1 MHRTGALG
9 GPATGVIL
17 KATAAI
23 PVRSKGTPTIGGG
36 KGNGIHPLK
45 HLAGL
50 AVQGLITQYEHDQA
64 RHAYYSK
71 WILGK
76 VYTSA
81 RHIAHSGG
89 PLELIQNLLSASKT
103 MVHAYQQV
111 PKSVKDRMLREYKEQ
126 EKARTE
132 AALKAKKE
140 AAPPELT
147 EADYERIWQ
156 DYLRAAY
163 TEDFTPKLKPGSY
176 RGGDGLVRTR
186 DGKPDRQYYS
196 EWKHNYPGDFFMLTR
211 KQGVSEEEKK
221 WMFYAIITENP
232 LMFGGRGGIDHTK
245 ELKGILSKLGR
256 GKGFFNISSG
266 VSAKVRVQE
275 LLARQ
280 QIEARENIANP
291 KNNQTLE
298 TKGYKPQP
306 NERLTTKNQYKQQD
320 QQARKTL
327 RETASKA
334 TREENSKIQKKVIYN
349 VAKSTNTRK
358 SSNIKEYLK
367 KEKEIVKS
375 KNTKGTSQASK
386 LGESNNSKDFLDAAL
401 KRQNLDK
408 SPASFKEKWS
418 EEGFDFEVRAH
429 PADPR
434 YDKTGSIYRVARR
447 QQGTKPG
454 STQGYGWE
462 YLGSDGKWYP
472 TSVLKLNDAAAKAT
486 HIQLE

>member
-1 MHRTGALG
+1 
-9 GPATGVIL
+9 
-17 KATAAI
+17 
-23 PVRSKGTPTIGGG
+23 
-36 KGNGIHPLK
+36 
-45 HLAGL
+45 
-50 AVQGLITQYEHDQA
+50 
-64 RHAYYSK
+64 
-71 WILGK
+71 
-76 VYTSA
+76 
-81 RHIAHSGG
+81 
-89 PLELIQNLLSASKT
+89 
-103 MVHAYQQV
+103 
-111 PKSVKDRMLREYKEQ
+111 MLREYKEQ
-126 EKARTE
+126 EKDRTE

-147 EADYERIWQ
+147 EEEYERIWQ

-176 RGGDGLVRTR
+176 RGEDGLVRTR

-358 SSNIKEYLK
+358 ASNIKEYLK

-375 KNTKGTSQASK
+375 KNTKGTSQAPNVRINYKPGYDDHLIEVKGFKAKPTIGIKGGHNLENFEQYILDNFGDQVKNINQAAIKTPHPDIPGIYEVKYKLPVYDGMSLDNGGKGNFTGQWKEYKNPKTVYDPKLVSDEQMLK
-386 LGESNNSKDFLDAAL
+386 LGREAMEEGIQHNKIKIDT
-401 KRQNLDK
+401 RQNAVSDEIVGY
-408 SPASFKEKWS
+408 A
-418 EEGFDFEVRAH
+418 EV
-429 PADPR
+429 
-434 YDKTGSIYRVARR
+434 
-447 QQGTKPG
+447 
-454 STQGYGWE
+454 
-462 YLGSDGKWYP
+462 DGK
-472 TSVLKLNDAAAKAT
+472 KLEFIGYRDKAT
-486 HIQLE
+486 GEITNFFPVIPKN